1 MKISLDE
8 YRRNK
13 KRTLQDI
20 EKCKRIVVEP
30 IRKDYNKHSLFCTC
44 LQCTK

>member
-20 EKCKRIVVEP
+20 EKCKRIVDKYK
-30 IRKDYNKHSLFCTC
+30 KDYNKHSL
-44 LQCTK
+44 